1 MPHHNRSSLHVLMFS
16 AVISVADLAFGSRLD
31 GGSDTKVVC
40 IAYVAI
46 FFYYSKLDESRSDP
60 FAHEPSAAPPKS
72 RSNLCPQNS
81 HWGPVRRRS
90 NQALGRFLAGPGV
103 PGHQQAPPSLDLA
116 LWGEGPWLCSW
127 EINQPLPFRAGMNLG
142 GEK

>member
-46 FFYYSKLDESRSDP
+46 FFIVLSWTNPARIHSPTSHQQHLPSPDRIFTPKIAIGSGEEKLESS
-60 FAHEPSAAPPKS
+60 
-72 RSNLCPQNS
+72 C
-81 HWGPVRRRS
+81 V
-90 NQALGRFLAGPGV
+90 GRFLAGPGV